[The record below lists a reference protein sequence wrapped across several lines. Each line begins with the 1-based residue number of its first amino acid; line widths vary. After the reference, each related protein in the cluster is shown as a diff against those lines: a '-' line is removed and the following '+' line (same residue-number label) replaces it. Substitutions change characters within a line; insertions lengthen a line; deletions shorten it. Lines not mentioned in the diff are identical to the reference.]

1 MEIANDKSKVAF
13 AIPDEMIYVPRPTE
27 MMPIITPAFPS
38 MNTTYALGQTQ
49 KNIILTEFEKAAK
62 VTQEL
67 IMNPN
72 NPKIRWNR
80 LFKKFPF
87 FKAYEHF
94 MEIQVLAKKD
104 EDHKKWQGFAESKL
118 KRLLKNLENFDKMVG
133 ECLEFRPW
141 PKPYNLP
148 NEEFPFNDVYYF
160 GIRVRGGVIPKKGN
174 IDFTNTRKIF
184 YEYFNYQLD
193 NNLAV
198 KDLMTEKAIDLRIDY
213 KSREQLPDV
222 VRPKDVGRTKQP
234 VFDSRRTHMPP
245 RQEVYEFDALVNKRA
260 RV

>member
-1 MEIANDKSKVAF
+1 MEIANDKSKVTF
-13 AIPDEMIYVPRPTE
+13 AIPDEMIYVPRPQE

-38 MNTTYALGQTQ
+38 MNTTYAVGQTQ

-67 IMNPN
+67 ITNPN
-72 NPKIRWNR
+72 DPKIRWNR

-118 KRLLKNLENFDKMVG
+118 KRLLKNLENFDKMIG

-141 PKPYNLP
+141 PKPYKLP
-148 NEEFPFNDVYYF
+148 NEEYPFNDVYYF

-184 YEYFNYQLD
+184 YEYFNNQLD
-193 NNLAV
+193 NNYAV
-198 KDLMTEKAIDLRIDY
+198 KDLMI
-213 KSREQLPDV
+213 
-222 VRPKDVGRTKQP
+222 
-234 VFDSRRTHMPP
+234 
-245 RQEVYEFDALVNKRA
+245 
-260 RV
+260 